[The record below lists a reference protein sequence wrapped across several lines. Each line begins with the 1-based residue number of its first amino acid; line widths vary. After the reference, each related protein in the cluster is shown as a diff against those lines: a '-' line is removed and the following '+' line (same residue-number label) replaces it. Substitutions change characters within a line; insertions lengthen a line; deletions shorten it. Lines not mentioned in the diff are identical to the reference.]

1 MPPEVAGGR
10 PPLTVGCLAP
20 TPQAPTRWAGVP
32 FALAACLE
40 AVVAAQA
47 GPPPLAAGALAAALA
62 AALAVEAAGR
72 SRTGWRAADL
82 TIEASPS
89 EVGVRVE
96 GRRSGYSEAARC
108 APADVES
115 LGMRGA
121 LSFSL
126 EARDARYARS
136 RGPVTESGRD
146 AVSVRAVV
154 GPAAAARIRGYL
166 PPRWAGR

>member
-1 MPPEVAGGR
+1 
-10 PPLTVGCLAP
+10 
-20 TPQAPTRWAGVP
+20 
-32 FALAACLE
+32 
-40 AVVAAQA
+40 
-47 GPPPLAAGALAAALA
+47 
-62 AALAVEAAGR
+62 
-72 SRTGWRAADL
+72 
-82 TIEASPS
+82 
-89 EVGVRVE
+89 
-96 GRRSGYSEAARC
+96 
-108 APADVES
+108 
-115 LGMRGA
+115 MRGA